1 LRINTGAP
9 VPAGADCVVQ
19 VEDTKLIQE
28 ADDGKTEV
36 EIEIVVAPTVGQDI
50 RYVFYVVEYMWLI
63 KLVTLVFICSTC
75 R

>member
-50 RYVFYVVEYMWLI
+50 RYVLYVVEHTWLI
-63 KLVTLVFICSTC
+63 KLETLVFICSTC

>member
-1 LRINTGAP
+1 MRINTGAP

-36 EIEIVVAPTVGQDI
+36 EIEILLPPKVGQDI
-50 RYVFYVVEYMWLI
+50 RYMLYIVEYMRVI
-63 KLVTLVFICSTC
+63 
-75 R
+75 

>member
-1 LRINTGAP
+1 MRINTGAP

-50 RYVFYVVEYMWLI
+50 RYVLYVVEHTWLI
-63 KLVTLVFICSTC
+63 KLETLVFICSTC

>member
-36 EIEIVVAPTVGQDI
+36 EIEILVPPKVGQDI
-50 RYVFYVVEYMWLI
+50 RYMLFVVEYVKVI
-63 KLVTLVFICSTC
+63 EVQTLVLL
-75 R
+75 